1 MASSP
6 AMRVAVVGHLEW
18 CEFAEV
24 PHVPAPGEIVH
35 ASSIFEEPAGG
46 GAVAAVQLKKLAGSA
61 TLFTAFGDD
70 EVGRRASAGLAEQG
84 VHIEAGFRPETQ
96 RRAFVHLDEPGE
108 RTITVLGPRLGR
120 AAPTRSTGASSTR
133 PTPST

>member
-6 AMRVAVVGHLEW
+6 AMRVAVVGHMEW

-24 PHVPAPGEIVH
+24 PHMPKAGEIVH
-35 ASSIFEEPAGG
+35 ASDKFQEPGGG

-70 EVGRRASAGLAEQG
+70 EHGHRAQARLTELG
-84 VHIEAGFRPETQ
+84 VELQAGFRPEEQ
-96 RRAFVHLDEPGE
+96 RRAFVH
-108 RTITVLGPRLGR
+108 
-120 AAPTRSTGASSTR
+120 
-133 PTPST
+133 